1 MHRKSEDWDY
11 LKTEIRAAVS
21 ARPPVPCATLH
32 REGHQW
38 PEDIL
43 GILESTAT
51 SVTNMLTD
59 GKFES
64 RVLTKCDF
72 LTKVLIVG
80 KLAYHI
86 YVLLED
92 NIRRM
97 GLGSSE
103 ECKNWKTDI
112 QNTKDTEE

>member
-1 MHRKSEDWDY
+1 
-11 LKTEIRAAVS
+11 
-21 ARPPVPCATLH
+21 
-32 REGHQW
+32 
-38 PEDIL
+38 
-43 GILESTAT
+43 
-51 SVTNMLTD
+51 MLTD

-64 RVLTKCDF
+64 QVLTKCDF

-103 ECKNWKTDI
+103 ECKN
-112 QNTKDTEE
+112 

>member
-1 MHRKSEDWDY
+1 
-11 LKTEIRAAVS
+11 
-21 ARPPVPCATLH
+21 
-32 REGHQW
+32 
-38 PEDIL
+38 
-43 GILESTAT
+43 
-51 SVTNMLTD
+51 
-59 GKFES
+59 
-64 RVLTKCDF
+64 
-72 LTKVLIVG
+72 VG

-112 QNTKDTEE
+112 QNTKDIEE